1 MEFKRSKFSRR
12 IRKKRRLGEFTQTG
26 FLIYLYV
33 DSDIGEDKE
42 KGNYIV
48 DSFLN
53 IIISKG
59 MTCGG
64 GGGIDKVS
72 FFVDRY
78 RKRITESEKND
89 VVSESLK
96 IEGVTRVIAFEL
108 TDVWNSSAENYFN
121 KVDELTK
128 EWETKK

>member
-1 MEFKRSKFSRR
+1 
-12 IRKKRRLGEFTQTG
+12 
-26 FLIYLYV
+26 
-33 DSDIGEDKE
+33 
-42 KGNYIV
+42 
-48 DSFLN
+48 
-53 IIISKG
+53 
-59 MTCGG
+59 MTCAG

-72 FFVDRY
+72 FFVNRY
-78 RKRITESEKND
+78 GKRITESEKND

-96 IEGVTRVIAFEL
+96 IEEVTRVIAFEL